1 MTLLI
6 VLMVVM
12 QFKHF
17 IADYP
22 LQNKYMMGKFKD
34 TGWVKPL
41 AAHCGVHFVFTFLI
55 VLFTMA
61 FVQGERLIWYW
72 WAWFTLPTLLATFDF
87 TIHFIMDRIKAS
99 STLLGRYES
108 LSKQEFKGLS
118 ESYAM
123 VKYADS
129 HTCPIIKEQG
139 MIEKNRIEARFKSNV
154 YFWWALGADQLVHHL
169 TDIAVVAILVYVVGG

>member
-1 MTLLI
+1 MAEFWLLI
-6 VLMVVM
+6 ILMVVM

-22 LQNKYMMGKFKD
+22 LQTPYMLGKFKEA
-34 TGWVKPL
+34 GWVKPL
-41 AAHCGVHFVFTFLI
+41 AAHCGVHFLFTFIIAL
-55 VLFTMA
+55 VVSGSL
-61 FVQGERLIWYW
+61 
-72 WAWFTLPTLLATFDF
+72 LLAVGLGALDF

-99 STLLGRYES
+99 PTLLGRYES

-118 ESYAM
+118 ESYSM

-154 YFWWALGADQLVHHL
+154 YFWWALGVDQLVHHL
-169 TDIAVVAILVYVVGG
+169 TDIAVVAILVHSVGG